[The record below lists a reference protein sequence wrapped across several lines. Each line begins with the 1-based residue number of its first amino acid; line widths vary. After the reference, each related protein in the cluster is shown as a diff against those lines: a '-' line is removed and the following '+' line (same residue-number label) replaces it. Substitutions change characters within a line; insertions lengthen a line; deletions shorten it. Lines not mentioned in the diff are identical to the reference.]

1 MILEEKI
8 SWMSKENIQGQPPK
22 QKKMW
27 RHKNLAF
34 LKFRRY
40 VSSLHWIKK
49 DNEGL
54 VNEYLATSI
63 SSGFGCGMEC

>member
-1 MILEEKI
+1 
-8 SWMSKENIQGQPPK
+8 MSKENIQGQP
-22 QKKMW
+22 QKHKKPLRQ
-27 RHKNLAF
+27 RHLTF

-54 VNEYLATSI
+54 VNEYLDTSI
-63 SSGFGCGMEC
+63 SSGCGCGMEC

>member
-1 MILEEKI
+1 M
-8 SWMSKENIQGQPPK
+8 P
-22 QKKMW
+22 
-27 RHKNLAF
+27 RHKHLAF

-54 VNEYLATSI
+54 VNEYLDTSI
-63 SSGFGCGMEC
+63 SSGCGFGMEC